1 VASRRRNTEL
11 GLLVMVV
18 VIIGA
23 AYVLTS
29 LGSVQK
35 IPLNIGPFLLMVLGL
50 MLFAH
55 LMVRRLAPD
64 ADPILLPVAAMLNGL
79 GYVLITGLNERLAA
93 LQATWTAVGVG
104 AFVAVLLVV
113 PRTRAIE
120 RYRYTFAL
128 LGIGLLLLPL
138 VPHVG
143 REIHG
148 SRIWVSVGPIGF
160 QPGELAKIAL
170 AIFFASY
177 LVEKRELLAMR
188 SFRLGPLSLPDPK
201 HLGPVLLAWAASI
214 MIMVAQKDLGSSLL
228 FFTLFI
234 VMLWVA
240 TSRPSYLAAGAVM
253 FGVASYAS
261 WKAFGHVRSRV
272 STWIDPWK
280 DPLGDSFQIVK
291 GWFAMAN
298 GGLTGTGLGLGNQEH
313 LIFIES
319 DFIFVAVAQE
329 LGLFGATLVL
339 SAYLL
344 LVGSGLRVAARSDHA
359 FDKLLAVGLT
369 TLIGV
374 QAFIIVGGIV
384 RVLPLTGVTLPF
396 IAYGGSSLVSSW
408 IMLAL
413 LLRLSDENHR
423 RAAEKEAMV
432 AVA

>member
-93 LQATWTAVGVG
+93 LQATWTAVSVG
-104 AFVAVLLVV
+104 AFVAVLVVV

-359 FDKLLAVGLT
+359 
-369 TLIGV
+369 
-374 QAFIIVGGIV
+374 
-384 RVLPLTGVTLPF
+384 
-396 IAYGGSSLVSSW
+396 SSACRRSSSSG
-408 IMLAL
+408 ASCGCC
-413 LLRLSDENHR
+413 RSP
-423 RAAEKEAMV
+423 A
-432 AVA
+432 

>member
-1 VASRRRNTEL
+1 MASRRRNTEL

-18 VIIGA
+18 VIVGA
-23 AYVLTS
+23 AYVLAS

-35 IPLNIGPFLLMVLGL
+35 IPLNVGPFLLVVLGL

-55 LMVRRLAPD
+55 LVVRRLAPD
-64 ADPILLPVAAMLNGL
+64 ADPVLLPVAALLNGL
-79 GYVLITGLNERLAA
+79 GYVVITSLNQKLAA
-93 LQATWTAVGVG
+93 LQATWTAVGIG
-104 AFVAVLLVV
+104 AFVGVLIVV

-128 LGIGLLLLPL
+128 VGIGLLLLPL

-170 AIFFASY
+170 AVFFASY

-240 TSRPSYLAAGAVM
+240 TSRPSYLVAGAAM
-253 FGVASYAS
+253 FAVAAYGS
-261 WKAFGHVRSRV
+261 WKAFGHVQSRV

-313 LIFIES
+313 IVFIES

-329 LGLFGATLVL
+329 MGLFGATLVL
-339 SAYLL
+339 SAYLI
-344 LVGSGLRVAARSDHA
+344 LVGSGLRIAARSDHA

-369 TLIGV
+369 TLVGV
-374 QAFIIVGGIV
+374 QAFIIIGGIV

-423 RAAEKEAMV
+423 RAAEKRVKV
-432 AVA
+432 AVG

>member
-93 LQATWTAVGVG
+93 LQATWTAVSVG
-104 AFVAVLLVV
+104 AFVAVLVVV

>member
-1 VASRRRNTEL
+1 VPSRRRNTEL

-18 VIIGA
+18 ALIGA

-29 LGSVQK
+29 LGSAEQ
-35 IPLNIGPFLLMVLGL
+35 IPLNVGPFLGMLLGL
-50 MLFAH
+50 MLVAH
-55 LMVRRLAPD
+55 LALRRLAPD
-64 ADPILLPVAAMLNGL
+64 ADPVLLPVAGLLNGI
-79 GYVLITGLNERLAA
+79 GYVVITSISPHLAG
-93 LQATWTAVGVG
+93 LQATWTAVGVA
-104 AFVAVLLVV
+104 AFVAVLVV
-113 PRTRAIE
+113 VRRTRSIE

-128 LGIGLLLLPL
+128 LGLALLLLPL

-143 REIHG
+143 KSING
-148 SRIWVSVGPIGF
+148 SKIWVGIGPIGF
-160 QPGELAKIAL
+160 QPGEMAKIAL

-201 HLGPVLLAWAASI
+201 HLGPVLLAWACSI
-214 MIMVAQKDLGSSLL
+214 MIMVSQNDLGSSLL

-240 TSRPSYLAAGAVM
+240 TSRPSYLAAGAAM
-253 FGVASYAS
+253 FGVASYLS
-261 WKAFGHVRSRV
+261 WRLFDHVKVRV
-272 STWIDPWK
+272 SIWIDPWSQADGK
-280 DPLGDSFQIVK
+280 GFQIVK
-291 GWFAMAN
+291 SWFAMAN

-313 LIFIES
+313 IPFIES

-339 SAYLL
+339 AAYLIF
-344 LVGSGLRVAARSDHA
+344 VGSGLRIAARSDHA

-374 QAFIIVGGIV
+374 QAFLIIAGIV

-423 RAAEKEAMV
+423 RAAEKLDLAM
-432 AVA
+432 AG

>member
-1 VASRRRNTEL
+1 MVSNRRNTEL

-18 VIIGA
+18 VLIGA
-23 AYVLTS
+23 AYVLAS
-29 LGSVQK
+29 LGSTEK
-35 IPLNIGPFLLMVLGL
+35 IPLNIGPFLLMVMSL
-50 MLFAH
+50 MLGAH
-55 LMVRRLAPD
+55 LVVRRLAPD
-64 ADPILLPVAAMLNGL
+64 ADPILLPVAALLNGL
-79 GYVLITGLNERLAA
+79 GYVVITSLNEKLAA
-93 LQATWTAVGVG
+93 LQATWTAVGVA
-104 AFVAVLLVV
+104 AFIGVLLVV

-128 LGIGLLLLPL
+128 VGIGLLLLPL

-148 SRIWVSVGPIGF
+148 SRIWVAIGPVGF

-201 HLGPVLLAWAASI
+201 HLGPVLFAWLASI
-214 MIMVAQKDLGSSLL
+214 MIMVSQKDLGSSLL
-228 FFTLFI
+228 FFALFI

-253 FGVASYAS
+253 FGVAAYGS
-261 WKAFGHVRSRV
+261 WRTFGHVQSRV
-272 STWIDPWK
+272 TTWINPWK

-313 LIFIES
+313 IVFIES

-339 SAYLL
+339 SAYLI
-344 LVGSGLRVAARSDHA
+344 LVGSGLRIAARSDHA

-374 QAFIIVGGIV
+374 QAFIIIGGIV

-396 IAYGGSSLVSSW
+396 IAYGGSSLISSW

-423 RAAEKEAMV
+423 RASEKQALM
-432 AVA
+432 ATR